1 MYELCMYVILNKS
14 KSSTPILSKKK
25 KFSYLADTKCALV
38 KVAGWVI
45 MIIASG
51 KTTNRQREK
60 SGCSPPRDVFISL
73 GSGEAKF
80 VFNWKAFK
88 IPSSDFALCDSH
100 SMQKSELVVMSY
112 FLDF

>member
-1 MYELCMYVILNKS
+1 
-14 KSSTPILSKKK
+14 
-25 KFSYLADTKCALV
+25 
-38 KVAGWVI
+38 

-60 SGCSPPRDVFISL
+60 KVVALLQEMFSSL
-73 GSGEAKF
+73 SDRAKRSLFLIEKLSRYHHRILPF
-80 VFNWKAFK
+80 VTV
-88 IPSSDFALCDSH
+88 LSH